1 MYKVYKVCKKVFK
14 KCIKMHKNVILDTL
28 FEYTGPHNIQMS
40 SKMSSLD
47 DILDDMDDIMSSTSS
62 MSSKMSSKNVS
73 LDTLCHTILVSDTI
87 FHVLI
92 YLFWF
97 TKISEVYKSV

>member
-1 MYKVYKVCKKVFK
+1 MKVYKVYKVCKKVFK

-62 MSSKMSSKNVS
+62 MSSKMSSKKCQFGY
-73 LDTLCHTILVSDTI
+73 TLSHNSI
-87 FHVLI
+87 
-92 YLFWF
+92 
-97 TKISEVYKSV
+97 VYKSAQKK